1 MSFSGEKSR
10 NRKKCTGENVVMHIQ
25 LKLGWWLFY
34 IIEKTV
40 QNGGFEQMFLATFT
54 HL

>member
-1 MSFSGEKSR
+1 
-10 NRKKCTGENVVMHIQ
+10 MHIQ